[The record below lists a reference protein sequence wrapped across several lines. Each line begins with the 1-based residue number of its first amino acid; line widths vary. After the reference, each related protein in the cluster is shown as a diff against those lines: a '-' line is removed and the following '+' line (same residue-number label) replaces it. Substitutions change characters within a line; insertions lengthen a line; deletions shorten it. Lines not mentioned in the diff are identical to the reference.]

1 MPERIFP
8 RGRGALLFLVLA
20 ADALLLPA
28 ACWLDVLGAGALAL
42 TLLGGWCAL
51 TRRLHAADGF
61 ALIDRLPRRAAR
73 ALDLLLAPILAVL
86 ALHSAG
92 QLAVFTH
99 STALSESP
107 VWLLAAL
114 TMLSGWLL
122 ARHGPP
128 ALALWALPVAW
139 GVGIVIVLS
148 LALSLPG
155 WQLPPA
161 PILTFWSAGDAL
173 RLLGGCFAQAAP
185 LLLVT
190 GEDRALPQTRSALT
204 GAACGT
210 LVLSL
215 TSLRAIAV
223 LGSRCAAL
231 LPAPVYTAAGV
242 SASGILVPRSEAIL
256 GAALALC
263 LLARCAL
270 LLTLCRACLLRLRT
284 R

>member
-1 MPERIFP
+1 MPEQIFP

-28 ACWLDVLGAGALAL
+28 VCWLDVLGAGALAL
-42 TLLGGWCAL
+42 ALLGGWFAL
-51 TRRLHAADGF
+51 ARRLHAADGF

-73 ALDLLLAPILAVL
+73 ICDLLLVPLLAAL

-107 VWLLAAL
+107 VWLLAAC
-114 TMLSGWLL
+114 TALSGWLL

-139 GVGIVIVLS
+139 GVGIVTALS
-148 LALSLPG
+148 LILSLPG

-161 PILTFWSAGDAL
+161 PILTFWSPGDAL

-190 GEDRALPQTRSALT
+190 GTDRALPQARSALT

-215 TSLRAIAV
+215 TGLRAIAV
-223 LGSRCAAL
+223 LGPHCAAA
-231 LPAPVYTAAGV
+231 LPAPVYAAAGV
-242 SASGILVPRSEAIL
+242 SALSVPRGEAVL

-270 LLTLCRACLLRLRT
+270 LLTLCRACLLRLRA